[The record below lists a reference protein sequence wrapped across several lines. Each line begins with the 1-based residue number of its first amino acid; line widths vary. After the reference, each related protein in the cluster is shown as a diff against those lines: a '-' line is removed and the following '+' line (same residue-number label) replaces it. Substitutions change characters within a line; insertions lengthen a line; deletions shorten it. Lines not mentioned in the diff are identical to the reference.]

1 MSPVTNRPQ
10 DRPDDRPD
18 EIRIADLR
26 HPELTDIQ
34 RLALDYGDRHPV
46 SLTEQAVLS
55 AAVERTGLDDF
66 GPDDFRPRLRL
77 WLDEIAADPN
87 RTGLGRAS
95 IFSACV
101 RHASNRLR
109 IHDLLVQHPEIH
121 DVEIVRPIVV
131 AGLPRSGTTHL
142 LNLVSADTRLRSLP
156 LWESYEPV
164 PPQGEEAE
172 GTGPDPR
179 FVRCDREW
187 QQMLATVPHVAAMH
201 PMHPSHIHEEIE
213 LQLPDFSSYTLEWIA
228 RVPGWRD
235 FYLAHDQTPHYQY
248 MKTVLKVL
256 QWQHGP
262 DRWVLKSPQH
272 LEQLG
277 PLLATFPDATVV
289 LTHRDPVSI
298 VQSAATMLT
307 YAARL
312 SYRNVDPDFYIR
324 YWTDRIEQLLRASLR
339 DAHLL
344 DDGRRFDVLFD
355 QFMADNLATVESI
368 YDVAGLSMTAD
379 ARRQIETHMV
389 NNPRGK
395 HGQVTYD
402 LRADFG
408 VEPAAV
414 REHFQAY
421 LEAFPV
427 AIEVR

>member
-1 MSPVTNRPQ
+1 MSSVTNLPG
-10 DRPDDRPD
+10 DRPD

-26 HPELTDIQ
+26 DPQLTDLQ
-34 RLALDYGDRHPV
+34 RMALEYGDRHRV
-46 SLTEQAVLS
+46 SLTEDAVLS
-55 AAVERTGLDDF
+55 AAVDRTGLDAF
-66 GPDDFRPRLRL
+66 GPDDFRLRLRL
-77 WLDEIAADPN
+77 WLGEIAADPN

-109 IHDLLVQHPEIH
+109 IHHLLLQHPEIH

-142 LNLVSADTRLRSLP
+142 LNLVSADSRLRSLP

-164 PPQGEEAE
+164 PSPDDQAD
-172 GTGPDPR
+172 GTGVDPR

-201 PMHPSHIHEEIE
+201 PMNPDHVHEEIE

-235 FYLAHDQTPHYQY
+235 FYLAHDQTPHYEY
-248 MKTVLKVL
+248 MRTVLKIL

-312 SYRNVDPDFYIR
+312 SYRSVGPDFYVS
-324 YWTDRIEQLLRASLR
+324 YWSDRIDQLLSASLR

-344 DDGRRFDVLFD
+344 DDGRRFDVFFD
-355 QFMADNLATVESI
+355 RFMADNLATVESI
-368 YDVAGLSMTAD
+368 YDVAGLPLSAD

-389 NNPRGK
+389 NHPRGK
-395 HGQVTYD
+395 HGQVAYD

-414 REHFQAY
+414 RERFQPY

-427 AIEVR
+427 AIEVQ